1 MAKAPTTP
9 NPSASGD
16 KIKSLDTVMAQIE
29 KAHGKGSIMRLGED
43 VRPPIEV
50 IPTSSIALDVAL
62 GIGGIAIGLAFK
74 DIFENFMAGIMIMIR
89 KPMSIGDVIEV
100 EEG

>member
-43 VRPPIEV
+43 VRHPKFGEGV
-50 IPTSSIALDVAL
+50 ILDLEGEGDKTVAVVRFRDGEKRL
-62 GIGGIAIGLAFK
+62 LLSWAPLEK
-74 DIFENFMAGIMIMIR
+74 
-89 KPMSIGDVIEV
+89 V
-100 EEG
+100 